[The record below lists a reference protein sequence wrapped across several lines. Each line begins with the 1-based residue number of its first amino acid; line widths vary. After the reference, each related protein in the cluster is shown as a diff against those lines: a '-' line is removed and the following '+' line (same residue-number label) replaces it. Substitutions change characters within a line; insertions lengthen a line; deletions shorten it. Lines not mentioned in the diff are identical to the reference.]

1 MKKHYLAIGA
11 ITATTLLAGCDLG
24 DMIGLNNS
32 SEKSE
37 HTTSQ
42 SNQSSNKNTSD
53 NHKNNTQQD
62 SNKSSNDSNQRENKT
77 NSNIDNLSQAE
88 KVALALN
95 DPSVS
100 NYAITANELRN
111 HSYFANYNGGGEQ
124 KSIDTYQ
131 LEALDNGVEGAPSNM
146 KFYATQPA
154 KGSFSTLIGV
164 GGDRVTIIATQSP
177 GTYSQFVNSQT
188 GHELDL
194 YTLLEKYGENSNY
207 KEIVNQI
214 VFTNGKTYT
223 DSNNT
228 SSDESSSTEKV
239 TRANVIDKVEDY
251 EGHQLDTDTYTY
263 KEPEQDKNG
272 DWGFSILDKNGDL
285 VGSYIVTSD
294 GVVTKY
300 DEHGDPI
307 D

>member
-53 NHKNNTQQD
+53 NHKNNNQQ
-62 SNKSSNDSNQRENKT
+62 ENKT
-77 NSNIDNLSQAE
+77 NSNVDNLSQAE

-100 NYAITANELRN
+100 DYAINANELRN
-111 HSYFANYNGGGEQ
+111 HSYLEQ
-124 KSIDTYQ
+124 GNVSKIHKNIDTYKLASMDYPINGSPSGMVFYSASPSRGAFVTVIGVSNDKVLVAGTQYDANYQQ
-131 LEALDNGVEGAPSNM
+131 LRDNGKELDV
-146 KFYATQPA
+146 
-154 KGSFSTLIGV
+154 STLY
-164 GGDRVTIIATQSP
+164 DKYNNSDYEEIA
-177 GTYSQFVNSQT
+177 
-188 GHELDL
+188 
-194 YTLLEKYGENSNY
+194 K
-207 KEIVNQI
+207 QI
-214 VFTNGKTYT
+214 VFAGSQRSLNT
-223 DSNNT
+223 D
-228 SSDESSSTEKV
+228 SDESSSTEKV

-251 EGHQLDTDTYTY
+251 EGHQLDTETYTY
-263 KEPEQDKNG
+263 KEPEQDENG

-294 GVVTKY
+294 GIVTKY

>member
-53 NHKNNTQQD
+53 NDNNQQ
-62 SNKSSNDSNQRENKT
+62 ENKT
-77 NSNIDNLSQAE
+77 NSNVDNLSQAE

-100 NYAITANELRN
+100 DYAINANELRN
-111 HSYFANYNGGGEQ
+111 HSYLEQ
-124 KSIDTYQ
+124 GNVSKIHKNIDTYKLASMDYPINGSPSGMVFYSASPSRGAFVTVIGVSNDKVLVAGTQYDANYQQ
-131 LEALDNGVEGAPSNM
+131 LRDNGKELDV
-146 KFYATQPA
+146 
-154 KGSFSTLIGV
+154 STLY
-164 GGDRVTIIATQSP
+164 DKYNNSDYEEIA
-177 GTYSQFVNSQT
+177 
-188 GHELDL
+188 
-194 YTLLEKYGENSNY
+194 K
-207 KEIVNQI
+207 QI
-214 VFTNGKTYT
+214 VFAGSQRSLNT
-223 DSNNT
+223 D
-228 SSDESSSTEKV
+228 SDESSSTEKV

-251 EGHQLDTDTYTY
+251 EGHQLDTETYTY
-263 KEPEQDKNG
+263 KEPEQDENG

-294 GVVTKY
+294 GIVTKY

>member
-42 SNQSSNKNTSD
+42 SNQPSNKNTSD

-124 KSIDTYQ
+124 K
-131 LEALDNGVEGAPSNM
+131 V
-146 KFYATQPA
+146 
-154 KGSFSTLIGV
+154 
-164 GGDRVTIIATQSP
+164 
-177 GTYSQFVNSQT
+177 
-188 GHELDL
+188 
-194 YTLLEKYGENSNY
+194 
-207 KEIVNQI
+207 
-214 VFTNGKTYT
+214 
-223 DSNNT
+223 
-228 SSDESSSTEKV
+228 
-239 TRANVIDKVEDY
+239 
-251 EGHQLDTDTYTY
+251 
-263 KEPEQDKNG
+263 
-272 DWGFSILDKNGDL
+272 
-285 VGSYIVTSD
+285 
-294 GVVTKY
+294 
-300 DEHGDPI
+300 
-307 D
+307 